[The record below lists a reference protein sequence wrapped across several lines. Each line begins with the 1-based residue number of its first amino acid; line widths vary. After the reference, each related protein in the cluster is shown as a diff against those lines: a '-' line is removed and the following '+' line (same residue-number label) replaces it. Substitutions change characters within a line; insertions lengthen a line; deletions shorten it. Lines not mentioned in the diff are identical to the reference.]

1 MTKIEVN
8 GGIVVHES
16 AGPQDG
22 VRPQDRHTW
31 EGDATQ
37 VFHCTTCGL
46 VTTSTDTVFPC
57 LEAELA

>member
-1 MTKIEVN
+1 MST
-8 GGIVVHES
+8 
-16 AGPQDG
+16 AQDET
-22 VRPQDRHTW
+22 RPQDRHTW

-57 LEAELA
+57 RETELP